1 MQGVLNVRLTI
12 CIAAALV
19 VALVAVAGTSARES
33 GAQEGMTDLDVLF
46 IGAHPDDEAFGL
58 STYGQW
64 NEYDGVETGVVTI
77 TRGEGGGN
85 AVGPEEG
92 PALGLIR
99 EAEERRA
106 VGRAGIDDVYYLDKV
121 DFYYTV
127 SSPLTEQVWGRE
139 DTLARVVRIIR
150 ETRPEVIVT
159 MNPSPTPGNHGNHQY
174 AARLAVEGFYAAAN
188 PNAYPEQIQQEGL
201 QPFRAARL
209 FRGGATGTSSNGPQ
223 CSSSFQAAEPTDL
236 WYGVWSGRVSERNG
250 GKSWATVER
259 EAQREYASQGWSV
272 FPDVPTDPND
282 LGCDYF
288 TQVDSRVPFTARNSS
303 PTAMLEGALVPA
315 AGGLPLGTEFYLTT
329 STFNVVGGESFTVTA
344 HALNNSPATL
354 KGASAQLNLP
364 RGWDAKGSGRLGD
377 LTTGNERT
385 ATFTVTPPS
394 KAATNTRVNLGATLS
409 TTAGTG
415 KTTET
420 VQVVSGVRGT
430 VEPLPEVAQF
440 RKWVQDTGVEQL
452 DSLIKPLLPL
462 GSGESRPVRVD
473 LKNFSN
479 RSQAGNVTIDL
490 PAGFSA
496 DVATKS
502 YSGIPAGGTGAVTF
516 QVTNTDASLPTANQ
530 GGVNGDY
537 NFSVTTTSAKGSGSQ
552 QAALNLVPVTT
563 VQQASSAPTVDGVET
578 PGEYAGSSLDLSR
591 RWEGEQP
598 SSAADASGSAKV
610 VWNDDT
616 LYLLVNVTD
625 DVLGTVLPPEDAKR
639 HWRTDSVEIAVD
651 PRNNSANTSTTF
663 KVGIFPT
670 TDDPENGNPAFAYRD
685 ADNYQGPA
693 SETAPTMQVA
703 ATLKEP
709 YTGYTLEAKVPMSEL
724 PAAVD
729 PQRMGLNLFIYDSDT
744 QDKTGQTRLG
754 WSTFG
759 GVQGDP
765 YRWGHANL
773 PGYTPPAGRSTT
785 PTAPIIPTEATQSL
799 DSPQSILQAAMTG
812 VPVAGGPA
820 SEDQVEVTSGPT
832 LADDTVSADLT
843 SEGPGNAHLFAW
855 TGSKVSGEST
865 QSLSAGTTGVTLATD
880 PADREAL
887 LANGYLLVGFESAG
901 GGTDSVAARIK

>member
-1 MQGVLNVRLTI
+1 
-12 CIAAALV
+12 
-19 VALVAVAGTSARES
+19 
-33 GAQEGMTDLDVLF
+33 
-46 IGAHPDDEAFGL
+46 
-58 STYGQW
+58 
-64 NEYDGVETGVVTI
+64 
-77 TRGEGGGN
+77 
-85 AVGPEEG
+85 
-92 PALGLIR
+92 
-99 EAEERRA
+99 
-106 VGRAGIDDVYYLDKV
+106 
-121 DFYYTV
+121 
-127 SSPLTEQVWGRE
+127 
-139 DTLARVVRIIR
+139 
-150 ETRPEVIVT
+150 
-159 MNPSPTPGNHGNHQY
+159 
-174 AARLAVEGFYAAAN
+174 
-188 PNAYPEQIQQEGL
+188 L

-236 WYGVWSGRVSERNG
+236 WYGVWSGRASERND

-272 FPDVPTDPND
+272 FPDVPTDPNA

-377 LTTGNERT
+377 LMTGNERT
-385 ATFTVTPPS
+385 TTFTVTPTS

-409 TTAGTG
+409 TTSGTG
-415 KTTET
+415 RTTET

-440 RKWVQDTGVEQL
+440 RRWVQETGVEQL
-452 DSLIKPLLPL
+452 DSLIKPLLSL

-496 DVATKS
+496 DFATKS
-502 YSGIPAGGTGAVTF
+502 YSSIPAGGTGAVTF
-516 QVTNTDASLPTANQ
+516 QVTNTDPSLPTANQ

-537 NFSVTTTSAKGSGSQ
+537 NFSVTTTSAKSSGSQ
-552 QAALNLVPVTT
+552 EAALNLVPVTT
-563 VQQASSAPTVDGVET
+563 VKQASSAPTVDGVEA
-578 PGEYAGSSLDLSR
+578 PGEYDGSSLDLSR

-616 LYLLVNVTD
+616 LYFLVNVTD
-625 DVLGTVLPPEDAKR
+625 DLLGTVLPPEDAKR

-663 KVGIFPT
+663 KVSIFPT
-670 TDDPENGNPAFAYRD
+670 TDDPENSNPAFAYRD
-685 ADNYQGPA
+685 ADNHQGPA

-703 ATLKEP
+703 ATLNEP
-709 YTGYTLEAKVPMSEL
+709 YTGYILEASIPMSEL

-729 PQRMGLNLFIYDSDT
+729 PQRMGLKS
-744 QDKTGQTRLG
+744 
-754 WSTFG
+754 S
-759 GVQGDP
+759 
-765 YRWGHANL
+765 
-773 PGYTPPAGRSTT
+773 STT
-785 PTAPIIPTEATQSL
+785 RTPRTR
-799 DSPQSILQAAMTG
+799 QAR
-812 VPVAGGPA
+812 PV
-820 SEDQVEVTSGPT
+820 
-832 LADDTVSADLT
+832 
-843 SEGPGNAHLFAW
+843 
-855 TGSKVSGEST
+855 
-865 QSLSAGTTGVTLATD
+865 
-880 PADREAL
+880 
-887 LANGYLLVGFESAG
+887 
-901 GGTDSVAARIK
+901 